1 MKKKEKLGLNQFL
14 SNAETAKGSMQKFSG
29 QTSIFDIDYSEFE
42 ITNEEKEELID
53 CEHNISQH
61 LQDITKHTIYY
72 YDALYKANKIFS
84 SHDKTKGYW
93 RKWLSKINILK
104 DKANMVVRKYALYLE
119 SKNKGIEN
127 PQILEL
133 PEVAVKKLTGSE
145 KDVFAESE
153 IIEIVSA
160 SNPTK
165 AFKNIEIKKNNERMS
180 SREERKNYLK
190 KELTRIETKIKKLQ
204 EKKKKIKEEYKN
216 L

>member
-1 MKKKEKLGLNQFL
+1 
-14 SNAETAKGSMQKFSG
+14 
-29 QTSIFDIDYSEFE
+29 
-42 ITNEEKEELID
+42 
-53 CEHNISQH
+53 
-61 LQDITKHTIYY
+61 
-72 YDALYKANKIFS
+72 
-84 SHDKTKGYW
+84 
-93 RKWLSKINILK
+93 
-104 DKANMVVRKYALYLE
+104 MVVRKYALYLE

-216 L
+216 LWCCRVSPDNITKSFIYAIKLTFLKNF

>member
-14 SNAETAKGSMQKFSG
+14 SNAETAKGSMQKFSD

-180 SREERKNYLK
+180 SREERKN
-190 KELTRIETKIKKLQ
+190 
-204 EKKKKIKEEYKN
+204 
-216 L
+216 

>member
-1 MKKKEKLGLNQFL
+1 MKKREKLDFNQFL
-14 SNAETAKGSMQKFSG
+14 SNAETARGSIQKFSN

-61 LQDITKHTIYY
+61 LQNITKHTIYY

-93 RKWLSKINILK
+93 RKWLGKINILK
-104 DKANMVVRKYALYLE
+104 DKANMVVRKYTLYLE
-119 SKNKGIEN
+119 SKSKGIEN

-133 PEVAVKKLTGSE
+133 PEIAVKKLTGSK
-145 KDVFAESE
+145 KDVFDESE
-153 IIEIVSA
+153 IAEIISA

-165 AFKNIEIKKNNERMS
+165 VFKNIEIKKNNERMS
-180 SREERKNYLK
+180 SKEERKNYLK
-190 KELTRIETKIKKLQ
+190 KELKKIETKIKKLQ
-204 EKKKKIKEEYKN
+204 EKKKEIKDEYKN

>member
-1 MKKKEKLGLNQFL
+1 MLEKKNSKNNLSVKEKLEKLRDL
-14 SNAETAKGSMQKFSG
+14 MSW
-29 QTSIFDIDYSEFE
+29 FDSDDFKLEEAIEHFKKADELACE
-42 ITNEEKEELID
+42 IEKDLLTLKNE
-53 CEHNISQH
+53 
-61 LQDITKHTIYY
+61 
-72 YDALYKANKIFS
+72 
-84 SHDKTKGYW
+84 
-93 RKWLSKINILK
+93 INILK

-190 KELTRIETKIKKLQ
+190 KELTRIETKIKKWSKRKRNFKTLLHVFLLMPQNQNKLQ
-204 EKKKKIKEEYKN
+204 AVKNNLKNFNLKICRFQTEN
-216 L
+216 IHI